1 MNERDVS
8 QALAEQ
14 ENGKCEV
21 KTPVGYIDVLT
32 DKYVYEVKIAKRW
45 KEAVG
50 QVLAYQ
56 AHYPNHKPR
65 LYLYGKPSIKKK
77 TIEEQCRALGIVVVW
92 HRDGPVKPRK
102 PKEPSPRKELFTI
115 QLHMFEDKVDVY
127 PINVIRTYYIEK
139 PPEPQTQS
147 QLQTYLDRLQ
157 DILDPLLDNK
167 IVLTLRYRYYG
178 EDITLENVREDRPG
192 APAKEGLVLLGE
204 SEDYGSYYR
213 SSREIKFR
221 FPGLRTEF
229 IRHRESRYR
238 YITGRGQTL
247 AQPLCEFVT
256 QPGWTWKSS
265 TDGVRIRR
273 IIYVYGWNYMLV
285 PSKRHKRH
293 TLKV

>member
-50 QVLAYQ
+50 QVLTYKAY
-56 AHYPNHKPR
+56 YPNHKPR
-65 LYLYGKPSIKKK
+65 LYLYGKPSITKK
-77 TIEEQCRALGIVVVW
+77 TIEEQCRTLGIVVVW
-92 HRDGPVKPRK
+92 HRDGPIKPRK
-102 PKEPSPRKELFTI
+102 PKELFTI

-178 EDITLENVREDRPG
+178 ENITLENVREDRPG

-204 SEDYGSYYR
+204 TERLG
-213 SSREIKFR
+213 REIKFR

-229 IRHRESRYR
+229 IEHRDRRFRH
-238 YITGRGQTL
+238 ITVRGETL

-265 TDGVRIRR
+265 TDGVWIGRVR
-273 IIYVYGWNYMLV
+273 YVYGWNYMLV
-285 PSKRHKRH
+285 PSKRHKH
-293 TLKV
+293 HILKV